1 MQPLKLDIPESC
13 GALLL
18 TGTALFPNSSMD
30 LHIFEPRY
38 KSMLEQSL
46 ESHWMIAIA
55 NLIAPEEE
63 PFSSCV
69 SPIGTLGLINT
80 SKTLPDGRSALIL
93 TGLHPIRFENWNEE
107 STFPTADITV
117 LEREVMEEKQS
128 QSIRDLLLDTLPAH
142 LTHLPDTVQSSVLSN
157 LKAIPEVSALID
169 NVSHNF
175 ISDTH
180 FRHELLS
187 ELDDKKRASKLIS
200 ALSS

>member
-38 KSMLEQSL
+38 RAMLQQSL
-46 ESHWMIAIA
+46 ETHWLIAIA

-63 PFSSCV
+63 PLSSCV
-69 SPIGTLGLINT
+69 SPIGTLGLINM
-80 SKTLPDGRSALIL
+80 SKTLPDGRSALVI
-93 TGLHPIRFENWNEE
+93 TGLHPVRFENWQEE
-107 STFPTADITV
+107 SIFPTASITV
-117 LEREVMEEKQS
+117 LEREGMAETQS
-128 QSIRDLLLDTLPAH
+128 QNIRKLLLDVLPAH
-142 LTHLPDTVQSSVLSN
+142 LTHLPDTVQASVLSN
-157 LKAIPEVSALID
+157 LKEIPEVSALID

-175 ISDTH
+175 ISDTD

-187 ELDDKKRASKLIS
+187 ELDDKTRASKLIS